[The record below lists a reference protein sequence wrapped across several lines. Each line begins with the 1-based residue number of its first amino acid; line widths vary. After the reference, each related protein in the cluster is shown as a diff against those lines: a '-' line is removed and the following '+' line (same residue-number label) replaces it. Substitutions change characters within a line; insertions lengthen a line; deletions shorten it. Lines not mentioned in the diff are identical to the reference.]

1 MTSRRPGRGESGP
14 VNSAS
19 GSTPHSYSGQDDG
32 RSLDDARARLDARLA
47 ETARDHAGRPVADVL
62 AALERD
68 VAAAGVIPTDADLS
82 ALAARVSAERP
93 GDDADERA

>member
-1 MTSRRPGRGESGP
+1 LE
-14 VNSAS
+14 
-19 GSTPHSYSGQDDG
+19 
-32 RSLDDARARLDARLA
+32 
-47 ETARDHAGRPVADVL
+47 ETARRCAGRPVADVL

-68 VAAAGVIPTDADLS
+68 VAAAGVTPTDADLS